1 MNILVSHI
9 YGEDNSCVDKLVN
22 MDLSISYIVW
32 FNDFLSAVQKEKKI
46 SLLFFFWEKKISLL
60 FLLFRKDY
68 SEMCLVFQATDL

>member
-46 SLLFFFWEKKISLL
+46 SLLFFF
-60 FLLFRKDY
+60 
-68 SEMCLVFQATDL
+68 